1 MARYVYR
8 YIVAH
13 WWCLFAVIANWHR
26 RFCSPSLTTENI
38 YETNNNIYM
47 TNNELRIV
55 APAVSRLLPCFWWSL
70 WPSSVSHSPP
80 NPSWAVV
87 EAVTAT
93 AVAAAAASTV
103 ARVIY
108 NTAFYS
114 LAIGYRIIQM
124 YAKKKKKYTYNET
137 PSLFLFHSLTRSV
150 AGIISLSLSP
160 VRPVPSRSFASSC
173 SFSLSLALLYIYLM
187 SPYCRWN
194 SEITFQ

>member
-124 YAKKKKKYTYNET
+124 YAKKKNTHTTRLHLSFSFTHSHVQLLGLYLF
-137 PSLFLFHSLTRSV
+137 PSLPFALSPPVRLLPL
-150 AGIISLSLSP
+150 ALSLFP
-160 VRPVPSRSFASSC
+160 W
-173 SFSLSLALLYIYLM
+173 LYYIFIWCH
-187 SPYCRWN
+187 PIVG
-194 SEITFQ
+194 EIQR

>member
-124 YAKKKKKYTYNET
+124 YAKKKKIHIQRD
-137 PSLFLFHSLTRSV
+137 S
-150 AGIISLSLSP
+150 ISLSLSLTHTFSCWDYISFP
-160 VRPVPSRSFASSC
+160 LSRSPCPLPFAC
-173 SFSLSLALLYIYLM
+173 FLLLFLSFPGSIIYLFDV
-187 SPYCRWN
+187 
-194 SEITFQ
+194 TLL